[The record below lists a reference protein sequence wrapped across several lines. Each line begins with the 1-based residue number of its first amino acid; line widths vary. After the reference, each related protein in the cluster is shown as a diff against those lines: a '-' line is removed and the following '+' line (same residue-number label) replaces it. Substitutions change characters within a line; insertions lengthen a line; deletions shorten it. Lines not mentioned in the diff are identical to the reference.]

1 MSTRA
6 TKHFF
11 KQCVTFSELSV
22 SDGGRT
28 SVIQILR
35 TGEWNHPVYGRF
47 SVTASDLDEFVANFK
62 ANVRGVDLA
71 VDVNH
76 DPEHKAVGWYR
87 EVYRE
92 GEALFATI
100 EWTDEGLDQI
110 TSKAFRY
117 FSPELFFSYRDEE
130 SGKELRNVL
139 IGGGITNRPF
149 FKGMQALKMS
159 ETENA
164 GEGAGKSFYILNS
177 TTMKKNFTAI
187 FSELNALEKI
197 GTVALDEAKL
207 AFNELPEADQATE
220 KPNLEALEA
229 KHDATADAD
238 AEAEAAKA
246 KETADAEAA
255 AKAAEAAGGEDAPL
269 QASEAVESAVF
280 AETGLSMSQI
290 KDMQRKFSELEKAQ
304 KFAETEKKVSGFVF
318 SESNKAG
325 IVLPKA
331 AQKFAEF
338 ASKLPDSMAKEFF
351 DLLGSKSFRTVELG
365 EMGAKGEGDGLEFN
379 VPAETPANTTRDSF
393 VLDFVA
399 KAFQEKDKS
408 LSYEKAMVSALKH
421 IETNGIV

>member
-1 MSTRA
+1 MNTRA
-6 TKHFF
+6 KNHFF
-11 KQCVTFSELSV
+11 KKCVTFSELSV

-28 SVIQILR
+28 SIIQVLR
-35 TGEWNHPVYGRF
+35 TGEWDHPVYGRF
-47 SVTASDLDEFVANFK
+47 SVTTSDLDEFVANFK

-177 TTMKKNFTAI
+177 TTMKKNFTSI

-197 GTVALDEAKL
+197 GTAALEEAKL

-220 KPNLEALEA
+220 KANLETLEA
-229 KHDATADAD
+229 KHDETVDATDA
-238 AEAEAAKA
+238 AAAEAAKTA
-246 KETADAEAA
+246 ETAADAEKATENAA
-255 AKAAEAAGGEDAPL
+255 L
-269 QASEAVESAVF
+269 QASETVESAVF
-280 AETGLSMSQI
+280 KETGLSMSEI

-318 SESNKAG
+318 SESNKTG

-351 DLLGSKSFRTVELG
+351 DLLASKSFRVIELG
-365 EMGAKGEGDGLEFN
+365 EVGAQGGDGLEFN
-379 VPAETPANTTRDSF
+379 VPAETPANTTRESF
-393 VLDFVA
+393 VLDHVA

-421 IETNGIV
+421 IETNGIK